1 MIFSP
6 MQKEFWR
13 EAVFKHHR
21 WSIKTGATRSGK
33 TYQDYFLIPK
43 RLLAVADKEG
53 LNVILGNTRETIR
66 RNILLPMQNL
76 YGAEY
81 VSNLRADNSC
91 EMFGQKVFCLGADN
105 ANRVDKVRGA
115 SIKYC
120 YGDEITTWNPDVF
133 DMLKSRLDKSYSIF
147 DGTCNPA
154 NPQHWFKQF
163 LDSDADIYQQAYT
176 IDDNPFLDPAFV
188 ANLKKEYSGTVLYDR
203 YILGLWVAAEGVIYR
218 QFCDNPERFIIDD
231 LEPGDAIRQAVI
243 GVDFGGGTSA
253 HAFCCMGYTVKGR
266 LVVLDEYRE
275 KQALDPNR
283 LGIQFVDFLRRCR
296 ARWLVTDVWCDSAE
310 QTLINGLR
318 AAAASAGIGVNIGN
332 AMKRPI
338 NDRIRAT
345 CILMGAG
352 RFFVA
357 RNCRETIDALKS
369 ALWDSGKP
377 TEDVRL
383 DNGTTNI
390 DSLDA
395 CEYAFERDIPAL
407 IDSWR

>member
-1 MIFSP
+1 MFSP
-6 MQKEFWR
+6 MQRDFWR
-13 EAVFKHHR
+13 EADHR
-21 WSIKTGATRSGK
+21 WNIKTGATRSGK

-43 RLLAVADKEG
+43 RLLAVADREG

-66 RNILLPMQNL
+66 RNVLIPMQTL
-76 YGAEY
+76 FGVDY

-91 EMFGQKVFCLGADN
+91 VMFGQKVFCLGADN
-105 ANRVDKVRGA
+105 ANRVDKVRGS

-133 DMLKSRLDKSYSIF
+133 DMLKSRLDKPYSRF

-154 NPQHWFKQF
+154 SPHHWFKKF

-176 IDDNPFLDPAFV
+176 IDDNPFLDPSFV
-188 ANLKKEYSGTVLYDR
+188 ANLKKEYSGTILYDR
-203 YILGLWVAAEGVIYR
+203 YILGLWVAAEGIIYR
-218 QFCDNPERFIIDD
+218 QFADNPERFILDD
-231 LEPGDAIRQAVI
+231 LPEGDAIRNAVI

-253 HAFCCMGYTVKGR
+253 HAFCCIGFTVKGR

-275 KQALDPNR
+275 KAALTPDKLAR
-283 LGIQFVDFLRRCR
+283 DFVDFVRRCKS
-296 ARWLVTDVWCDSAE
+296 RWVVTDCWCDSAE

-318 AAAASAGIGVNIGN
+318 SAAAGAGLGLNIGN
-332 AMKRPI
+332 AMKRAI

-369 ALWDSGKP
+369 ALWDSKKV

-383 DNGTTNI
+383 DDGTTNI

-395 CEYAFERDIPAL
+395 CEYSFEREIPAL

>member
-1 MIFSP
+1 MFSQ
-6 MQKEFWR
+6 MQRDFWR
-13 EAVFKHHR
+13 NCNNR
-21 WSIKTGATRSGK
+21 WNIKTGATRSGK

-218 QFCDNPERFIIDD
+218 QFCDNPERFILDD
-231 LEPGDAIRQAVI
+231 LPQGDAIRQAVI

-253 HAFCCMGYTVKGR
+253 HAFCCMGYTVKGK

-283 LGIQFVDFLRRCR
+283 LGIQFVDFVRRCR

-318 AAAASAGIGVNIGN
+318 AAAAAAGIGINIGN

-395 CEYAFERDIPAL
+395 LEYSFERDIPAL